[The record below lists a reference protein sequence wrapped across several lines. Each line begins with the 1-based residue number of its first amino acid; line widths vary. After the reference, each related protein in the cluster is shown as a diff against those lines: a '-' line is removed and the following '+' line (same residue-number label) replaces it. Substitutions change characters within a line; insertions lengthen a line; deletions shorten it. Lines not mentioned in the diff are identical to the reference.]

1 VLMSDFIELID
12 TYISNYSTYPHGKI
26 LFECM
31 CVDLVFY
38 KAGTRA
44 IIIHGI
50 YIFPEYRQ
58 RGLCRGI
65 IEHLIDAAPR
75 SFKRLRIQSVISKIL
90 YDYLLRFRYRGRG
103 FRLNMGQFE
112 YVL

>member
-1 VLMSDFIELID
+1 MSNFIELID
-12 TYISNYSTYPHGKI
+12 TYISNYSTYPDGKI
-26 LFECM
+26 EFECKYG
-31 CVDLVFY
+31 DLIFY
-38 KAGTRA
+38 KAGSRA

-58 RGLCRGI
+58 HGLCRGI
-65 IEHLIDAAPR
+65 IEYLIDNAPR
-75 SFKRLRIQSVISKIL
+75 TFKCIRIQSVISKIL

-103 FRLNMGQFE
+103 FRLRMGQFE

>member
-1 VLMSDFIELID
+1 MSNFIELID
-12 TYISNYSTYPHGKI
+12 TYISNYSTYPDGKI
-26 LFECM
+26 EFECRYG
-31 CVDLVFY
+31 DLIFY

-58 RGLCRGI
+58 HGLCRGI
-65 IEHLIDAAPR
+65 IEHLINVVPR

-90 YDYLLRFRYRGRG
+90 YEYLLRFRYNNRG
-103 FRLNMGQFE
+103 FQLNIGQFE
-112 YVL
+112 YTL